1 MPLSEPVVPRR
12 HAVAAATRDRVL
24 SALERNGA
32 LQRLGAR
39 DAAVFRTRLQRHF
52 ADAFAPL
59 RALYGHESGE
69 QPHFQALLERL
80 FGIVSEAA
88 EARTEDLRILDH
100 RREVDPD
107 WFLHETMIGYVCYA
121 DLFAGDLAGVGERLD
136 HLAEL
141 GVTYLHLMPLLAARD
156 GPNDGGY
163 AVVDYTR
170 VDPRL
175 GDVDDLRALSAALRE
190 RGMSLCIDVVLNHTA
205 REHRWAQAARAGD
218 PHYLAFYLTFMDRT
232 LPDAYETTLP
242 EVFPDLAPG
251 SFSWDDDLR
260 AWVWTSFYDFQW
272 DLDYRNPE
280 VFAAM
285 LEVLLFLANTGVEV
299 LRLDAVPFLWKRLGT
314 DCQNQPEVH
323 LLLQALRALVRIA
336 APATVFKAEAIVAP
350 GKLVRYLGGHDDG
363 QRPECELA
371 YHNQLMVLLWSALAA
386 RDATLMTAALGRM
399 EQPPRTTGWVTYVRG
414 HDDIGWAVTDADAAA
429 VGLDGATHRAFLAS
443 FYAGD
448 FPGSFAQGERF
459 GVNAATGD
467 ARSSGTAASLAG
479 IEAALEAGEPE
490 LLDAAVA
497 RLLLLHAVIYGWGG
511 VPLLYMG
518 DELGLRND
526 RSYLRDPTRAGDNRW
541 LHRPRMDWK
550 AAARRHDAGTV
561 EGRLFAGLRRL
572 ADARR
577 RCPPL
582 RGGGATTPWWTDSP
596 QVFAW
601 LRQHPREGGMLGLA
615 NFSDTAST
623 IDAGLVAHAGMAA
636 GVDLLRDGAE
646 PVLRDG
652 RLELPAWGCAWI
664 VPAEASRWSW

>member
-1 MPLSEPVVPRR
+1 
-12 HAVAAATRDRVL
+12 
-24 SALERNGA
+24 
-32 LQRLGAR
+32 
-39 DAAVFRTRLQRHF
+39 
-52 ADAFAPL
+52 
-59 RALYGHESGE
+59 
-69 QPHFQALLERL
+69 
-80 FGIVSEAA
+80 
-88 EARTEDLRILDH
+88 
-100 RREVDPD
+100 
-107 WFLHETMIGYVCYA
+107 
-121 DLFAGDLAGVGERLD
+121 
-136 HLAEL
+136 
-141 GVTYLHLMPLLAARD
+141 
-156 GPNDGGY
+156 
-163 AVVDYTR
+163 
-170 VDPRL
+170 
-175 GDVDDLRALSAALRE
+175 
-190 RGMSLCIDVVLNHTA
+190 
-205 REHRWAQAARAGD
+205 
-218 PHYLAFYLTFMDRT
+218 
-232 LPDAYETTLP
+232 
-242 EVFPDLAPG
+242 
-251 SFSWDDDLR
+251 
-260 AWVWTSFYDFQW
+260 
-272 DLDYRNPE
+272 
-280 VFAAM
+280 
-285 LEVLLFLANTGVEV
+285 
-299 LRLDAVPFLWKRLGT
+299 
-314 DCQNQPEVH
+314 
-323 LLLQALRALVRIA
+323 
-336 APATVFKAEAIVAP
+336 
-350 GKLVRYLGGHDDG
+350 
-363 QRPECELA
+363 
-371 YHNQLMVLLWSALAA
+371 
-386 RDATLMTAALGRM
+386 
-399 EQPPRTTGWVTYVRG
+399 VRG